1 MNIMK
6 TPAPLS
12 TVSSMLCHDDD
23 LMTCLMVRMI
33 DRGAQPSPAQ
43 PSPAQPSSYP
53 YKASSTGLQKTGTC
67 YTQLLQNYNIENC
80 VRDILEIMLILQKQ
94 HLMKHEHSMWD
105 SIIWSNSNQTFFK
118 LKYLQE

>member
-1 MNIMK
+1 M
-6 TPAPLS
+6 T
-12 TVSSMLCHDDD
+12 
-23 LMTCLMVRMI
+23 TCLMVRMI
-33 DRGAQPSPAQ
+33 DRAAHPSPAQ
-43 PSPAQPSSYP
+43 LIFNILA
-53 YKASSTGLQKTGTC
+53 TRLQKTETC
-67 YTQLLQNYNIENC
+67 YTQLLQNYNIDNG